1 MKIIQPLMIVLCIFL
16 AGCSNVSPGGYYWGK
31 YSYTYHDLLKN
42 PSDSTRSAHEKTLRD
57 IIKKSN
63 EKNLRTPPGI
73 HAELGHLLTQ
83 TGKDGQAQS
92 HYQAE
97 QRLYP
102 ESGIF
107 LRRLLSEQKDGDE
120 K

>member
-1 MKIIQPLMIVLCIFL
+1 MKIIQPLTILLCILL
-16 AGCSNVSPGGYYWGK
+16 ASCSNISTGGYYWGK

-42 PSDSTRSAHEKTLRD
+42 PSDLTRSAHEKTLRD

-73 HAELGHLLTQ
+73 HAELGHLLSR
-83 TGKDGQAQS
+83 TGKTNEAWS

-97 QRLYP
+97 QTLYP
-102 ESGIF
+102 ESKLF
-107 LRRLLSEQKDGDE
+107 LQRLLSAKKNGDE